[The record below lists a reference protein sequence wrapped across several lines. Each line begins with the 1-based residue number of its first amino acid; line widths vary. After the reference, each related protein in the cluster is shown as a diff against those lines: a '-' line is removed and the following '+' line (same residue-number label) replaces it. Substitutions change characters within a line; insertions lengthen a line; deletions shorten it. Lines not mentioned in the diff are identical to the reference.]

1 MKSNLLIRPIVT
13 EKTIDL
19 VNKQNKYTFMVLP
32 GAEKIAIAK
41 AVALK
46 FGVKVLSVQTQNLL
60 GKHVKFGK
68 DRRAGKRADSKKAI
82 VTLKS
87 GDKIDL
93 FDIK

>member
-1 MKSNLLIRPIVT
+1 MKSNILIKPIVT
-13 EKTIDL
+13 EKTIEL
-19 VNKQNKYTFMVLP
+19 VNKLNKYTFMVLP
-32 GAEKIAIAK
+32 SAEKIEISK

-60 GKHVKFGK
+60 GKNVRFGK
-68 DRRAGKRADSKKAI
+68 DRRSGRRSDSKKAI
-82 VTLKS
+82 VTLKA